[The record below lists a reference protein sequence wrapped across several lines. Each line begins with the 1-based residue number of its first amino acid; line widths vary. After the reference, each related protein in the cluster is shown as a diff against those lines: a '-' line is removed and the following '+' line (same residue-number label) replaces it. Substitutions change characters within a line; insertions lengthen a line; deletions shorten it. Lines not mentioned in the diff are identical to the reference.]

1 MLWASES
8 VEYLA
13 TVKRFLRSSKW
24 AIFAI
29 IDGSAQENCTLRMC
43 LYQPLPLG
51 RRFLSAAKLN
61 VEQPTSSDQRRT
73 TSVGVLTVGVD
84 FFKRF
89 LYTETVIYK
98 STKIVVSFK
107 SLRSEKKYSNFGFY
121 QTLPS
126 ERSGIIL

>member
-73 TSVGVLTVGVD
+73 TNIKRPTSNDQRWRIDRRCGLLQALSLYRDGYLQKYKYCCIVQKLKVL
-84 FFKRF
+84 K
-89 LYTETVIYK
+89 K
-98 STKIVVSFK
+98 K
-107 SLRSEKKYSNFGFY
+107 SL
-121 QTLPS
+121 
-126 ERSGIIL
+126 